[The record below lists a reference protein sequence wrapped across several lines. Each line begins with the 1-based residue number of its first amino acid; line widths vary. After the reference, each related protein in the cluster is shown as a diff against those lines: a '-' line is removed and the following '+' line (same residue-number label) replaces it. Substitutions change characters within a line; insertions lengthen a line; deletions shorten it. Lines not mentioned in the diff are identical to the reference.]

1 MRLLKKKSRELLLLL
16 VIILIG
22 VIVSTVTPAFF
33 SVINITSILYGNAII
48 GIMAVGMMIVITTA
62 NIDVSVGAQFAV
74 CNMVCAAFAKATDGE
89 YPILT
94 LLIAMAVGLALGL
107 FNGLLV
113 AKLNIPAIV
122 VTLGSMNIMRG
133 GIYYLTNGNWIDGL
147 FGPFTKVASY
157 RLLDIPMAVYIWLLV
172 VLITYV
178 VLYRTRM
185 GRDILAVGGN
195 VVAATRVGI
204 SKTKVYLFAFGYLG
218 ALVGLGGAVS
228 AAKLKIAQPS
238 NGLGYEM
245 DLIAATIIGGTQF
258 TGGVASILGTVLGVI
273 LLGVIDN
280 GLVLAKVPVY
290 WQDLATGA
298 IIIIAVT
305 SSALREFGSTWKKRD
320 RKEAVKG

>member
-1 MRLLKKKSRELLLLL
+1 MSFIKKRSRELLLMAI
-16 VIILIG
+16 IILIG
-22 VIVSTVTPAFF
+22 AIVSIRTPAFF
-33 SVINITSILYGNAII
+33 SIINITSILYGNAII
-48 GIMAVGMMIVITTA
+48 GMMAIGMMIVITTA

-74 CNMVCAAFAKATDGE
+74 CNMICAAFVKATDGR
-89 YPILT
+89 YAILAV
-94 LLIAMAVGLALGL
+94 LLSMAVGCVLGL

-122 VTLGSMNIMRG
+122 VTLGTMNIMRG

-147 FGPFTKVASY
+147 SGTFTKVASS
-157 RLLDIPMAVYIWLLV
+157 RVLLNIPMAVYIWLFV
-172 VLITYV
+172 AVITYV
-178 VLYRTRM
+178 ILYRTNI
-185 GRDILAVGGN
+185 GRNILAVGGN
-195 VVAATRVGI
+195 LVAATRVGI
-204 SKTKVYLFAFGYLG
+204 SKTGVYLFAFGYLG

-238 NGLGYEM
+238 NGIGYEM
-245 DLIAATIIGGTQF
+245 DLIAAAIIGGTEF
-258 TGGVASILGTVLGVI
+258 SGGVASILGTVLGVL

-305 SSALREFGSTWKKRD
+305 TSALREFASRKRSG
-320 RKEAVKG
+320 KGAAK

>member
-1 MRLLKKKSRELLLLL
+1 MSVIKKRSRELLLIAI
-16 VIILIG
+16 IILIG
-22 VIVSTVTPAFF
+22 VVVSIRTPAFF
-33 SVINITSILYGNAII
+33 SIINITSILYGNAII
-48 GIMAVGMMIVITTA
+48 GIMAIGMMIVITTA

-74 CNMVCAAFAKATDGE
+74 CNMICAAFVKATDGR
-89 YPILT
+89 YAVLAV
-94 LLIAMAVGLALGL
+94 LLSMAVGCVLGL

-122 VTLGSMNIMRG
+122 VTLGTMNIMRG

-147 FGPFTKVASY
+147 SGAFTKVASS
-157 RLLDIPMAVYIWLLV
+157 RVLLNVPMAVYIWLFVAV
-172 VLITYV
+172 VTYV
-178 VLYRTRM
+178 ILYRTNI
-185 GRDILAVGGN
+185 GRNILAVGGN
-195 VVAATRVGI
+195 LVAATRVGI
-204 SKTKVYLFAFGYLG
+204 SKTGVYLFAFGYLG

-238 NGLGYEM
+238 NGIGYEM
-245 DLIAATIIGGTQF
+245 DLIAAAIIGGTEF
-258 TGGVASILGTVLGVI
+258 SGGVASILGTVLGVL

-305 SSALREFGSTWKKRD
+305 TSALREFAPKK
-320 RKEAVKG
+320 KSGKGAAK